1 MESRGKGIGFL
12 RKKKAKRFKN
22 ITNESETDLITA
34 EIFYA
39 SLHIELTIYFLI
51 GRMRTVN
58 FRNQCL

>member
-1 MESRGKGIGFL
+1 MLSE
-12 RKKKAKRFKN
+12 KKKAKRFKN